1 MDVTLGDELLWN
13 VQGALIKTYV
23 GSIRTIEFRSMN
35 TRFFVLFPTG
45 VLEQAPQFQ
54 VLVTKSPDVATTA
67 AYRRD
72 VVKAFPNVS
81 VIDLGT
87 ILSAL
92 NDVLTKVSY
101 VIKFMAG
108 FSILTGLIVLIASLL
123 LSKFQRIKE
132 SVLLRTIGANRKQ
145 IFMIN
150 ATEYTVLGSLSALTG
165 IGLSLIASYFFATR
179 TLELDFNIQ
188 WMPIVWVFLFVVG
201 LTVTIGLLNSR
212 DVINKSPL
220 EVLRKEV

>member
-1 MDVTLGDELLWN
+1 MC
-13 VQGALIKTYV
+13 
-23 GSIRTIEFRSMN
+23 IRDR
-35 TRFFVLFPTG
+35 
-45 VLEQAPQFQ
+45 FQ